1 MPNAPRLTSPS
12 LSLLAGSL
20 SDKPLFRPVAG
31 TVTPLSL
38 AFFRKSLFY
47 FLADKIALCVKSQM
61 MYHIILAEFHIIK
74 DISVRIPTGFG
85 FIEKTSP
92 EMPADVIRNPIE
104 NLFCNHRL

>member
-1 MPNAPRLTSPS
+1 
-12 LSLLAGSL
+12 
-20 SDKPLFRPVAG
+20 
-31 TVTPLSL
+31 
-38 AFFRKSLFY
+38 
-47 FLADKIALCVKSQM
+47 M